1 MKRFFLA
8 ALAIAAIASCTK
20 NEVNEIVGDNQITF
34 QTVVGPST
42 KALIDATTYATTD
55 PTFGTVAYYN
65 ATGETFPTNSK
76 PYIPE
81 SEVTY
86 QTSFWSTVTP
96 YYWPKNGFL
105 TFFSYSPWSINES
118 VSCSETDGITISN
131 YDVSAAQGV
140 DIMVADVKTEMKSN
154 GTNGGY
160 NGVPTIFRHKLSQL
174 VDVQFKTDKEY
185 NKADGIAG
193 SPYVAGDKLFFVNY
207 VKVNNLEQ
215 TGTYV
220 SGNNV
225 DDTHL
230 GTWSLPTTPAYDH
243 DYAWY
248 TETSSCE
255 KEFTSTAVSAKT
267 MSYILMV
274 PQTYKAPVAPQTAAD
289 VSNVEIK
296 YTIRTYSGSGA
307 SAYSDDV
314 VTTTISMYDIFGTQT
329 EPDYTLNMN
338 KKVTLTFTVS
348 VDQIKW
354 APSVEA
360 WGTETIS
367 APTIN

>member
-1 MKRFFLA
+1 MKRIFLA
-8 ALAIAAIASCTK
+8 VLAIAAIASCTK
-20 NEVNEIVGDNQITF
+20 NEVNEVTDNNQITF
-34 QTVVGPST
+34 QTVVGPNT
-42 KALIDATTYATTD
+42 KALIDGTSYTD
-55 PTFGTVAYYN
+55 PSFGTFAYYN
-65 ATGETFPTNSK
+65 ANTTPVEEFPTNAK

-81 SEVTY
+81 SQVSYSASNWT
-86 QTSFWSTVTP
+86 TTTP
-96 YYWPKNGFL
+96 YYWPKNGSL
-105 TFFSYSPWSINES
+105 TFFSYSPWSINGN

-131 YDVSAAQGV
+131 YDVSAAQDV
-140 DIMVADVKTEMKSN
+140 DVMVADVKTGMTSN
-154 GTNGGY
+154 GT

-174 VDVQFKTDKEY
+174 VNITFETDKDY
-185 NKADGIAG
+185 NDGTPFSAG
-193 SPYVAGDKLFFVNY
+193 EKQFFINY
-207 VKVNNLEQ
+207 VKVNKLEQ

-230 GTWSLPTTPAYDH
+230 GTWSLPTDPDYNHNYD
-243 DYAWY
+243 WY
-248 TETSSCE
+248 TETSSCV

-267 MSYILMV
+267 MSHILMV

-296 YTIRTYSGSGA
+296 YTIRTYSGSDP

-314 VTTTISMYDIFGTQT
+314 VTKTISMHEIFGTQT

-354 APSVEA
+354 APSVAA

>member
-20 NEVNEIVGDNQITF
+20 NEVTPIDPQEITY
-34 QTVVGPST
+34 QTVVGKAT
-42 KALIDATTYATTD
+42 KALITD
-55 PTFGTVAYYN
+55 TEYPTSETFGTFAYYN
-65 ATGETFPTNSK
+65 ANTTPVEAFPTNSK

-81 SEVTY
+81 SVVTY
-86 QTSFWSTVTP
+86 QTSFWSTVKP
-96 YYWPKNGFL
+96 YYWPKNGSL
-105 TFFSYSPWSINES
+105 TFFSFSPWSINES
-118 VSCSETDGITISN
+118 VSCSETNGITISN
-131 YDVSAAQGV
+131 YDVSAAQDV
-140 DIMVADVKTEMKSN
+140 DVMVADVKTGMTSN
-154 GTNGGY
+154 GTNG
-160 NGVPTIFRHKLSQL
+160 VPTLFRHKLSQL
-174 VDVQFKTDKEY
+174 VDVQFQTDKEY
-185 NKADGIAG
+185 NKADGTAG
-193 SPYVAGDKLFFVNY
+193 SPYAAGDKLFFVNY

-230 GTWSLPTTPAYDH
+230 GTWSLPTEPAYNH
-243 DYAWY
+243 NYNWY

-255 KEFTSTAVSAKT
+255 KEFTSTPVSAKT
-267 MSYILMV
+267 MTHILMV
-274 PQTYKAPVAPQTAAD
+274 PQTYKAPVHPQTAAD

-296 YTIRTYSGSGA
+296 YTIRTYSGSEP

-314 VTTTISMYDIFGTQT
+314 VTTTISMHDIFGTQT

-354 APSVEA
+354 APSVAA